1 MAAVEKHVRN
11 SATQAPGAQTW
22 NSRKSNSF
30 VLPAGRRSLQAFLFA
45 LLELPLRCR
54 NYAYWSGRQVE
65 ELEQFLANNTLLR
78 DPTCKS

>member
-1 MAAVEKHVRN
+1 MSKHVRN
-11 SATQAPGAQTW
+11 SATQAPGAHTW
-22 NSRKSNSF
+22 NSRNSNSF
-30 VLPAGRRSLQAFLFA
+30 FVLAAGRRSLQAFLFA